1 MWYLLIVD
9 YCCIAALQGKA
20 IANNMTDIDVVI
32 VVLRDNYLKA
42 ENYTYKNKRPYMNLF
57 YA

>member
-9 YCCIAALQGKA
+9 YCCIAALQGKT

-32 VVLRDNYLKA
+32 VILRDNYLKA
-42 ENYTYKNKRPYMNLF
+42 EN
-57 YA
+57 

>member
-9 YCCIAALQGKA
+9 YYCIAALQGKT

-42 ENYTYKNKRPYMNLF
+42 ENYTHKNNRPYMNLL

>member
-9 YCCIAALQGKA
+9 YCCIAALQGKI

-42 ENYTYKNKRPYMNLF
+42 ENYTYKNKRLYMNLF